1 MAREN
6 PAFVDCPL
14 CGSPMVERDCKYG
27 TFLGCS
33 RWPECFGKRST
44 ADAWKEVRRAK
55 TVKKRRKR
63 PDKHSERPERERK
76 STGKEMT
83 S

>member
-6 PAFVDCPL
+6 PAFCQCPL
-14 CGSPMVERDCKYG
+14 CGAPMIERDCKYG

-44 ADAWKEVRRAK
+44 ADAWQEVRR
-55 TVKKRRKR
+55 VKKRRKH

-76 STGKEMT
+76 ATGKEMT